1 MNGAHRRF
9 LGSLKADNREPTPR
23 PSNIS
28 VSETCISIRLATQT
42 CRTGR
47 LTVKDDHDEEGDELV
62 IDRQCQTDED

>member
-42 CRTGR
+42 CRAGR
-47 LTVKDDHDEEGDELV
+47 LTVKDDHDEESDELV